1 MIYSLRLL
9 ICVMVG
15 LLLTACAGS
24 SERLPLSVEP
34 SFDRMSVQQLKTTLE
49 SEQPI
54 LVLDV
59 RTPAEYVGDGH
70 IAGSLLIPVE
80 ELPAR
85 LAEVPNDQPI
95 ACFCRSG
102 NRSQTACSILARAGY
117 SDLSNVEGGIR
128 AWVAAGYPVE

>member
-1 MIYSLRLL
+1 MSTSLRLL
-9 ICVMVG
+9 IYSIVV
-15 LLLTACAGS
+15 LLLAACAS
-24 SERLPLSVEP
+24 SAERLPLSVEP
-34 SFDRMSVQQLKTTLE
+34 SFDHMSVQQLKTTLD
-49 SEQPI
+49 SAQPI

-85 LAEVPNDQPI
+85 LDEVPNDQPI

-117 SDLSNVEGGIR
+117 SNLSNVDGGIR